1 MALGFP
7 VFFFWSPCARPVVE
21 FRICKVWVGP
31 INNDIHILSSSPH
44 MRTHTKRPLPELHP
58 ETAAAVLIS
67 QQRARDCLIEARLE
81 RDKQR
86 AQAVRALIADLEQNG
101 LPDYFT
107 VRAADFD
114 EETSRRDAEY
124 ALSRFAQP
132 RLAKMHRARVRQ
144 YRRRKYAHELIHPP
158 FSPPDFPHDPALD
171 AWHDTA
177 TWGSTESWG
186 STSGWGVMDT
196 SASLTIADDEIS
208 PVLTPKSLPA
218 VYN

>member
-1 MALGFP
+1 
-7 VFFFWSPCARPVVE
+7 
-21 FRICKVWVGP
+21 
-31 INNDIHILSSSPH
+31 

-114 EETSRRDAEY
+114 EETTAAAMLNTLFLALHNPASPKCTVLACVSTAAANMLTSSSTRHSRPPTFRVIRLWMHGTTQRPGE
-124 ALSRFAQP
+124 AQ
-132 RLAKMHRARVRQ
+132 RAGEAQ
-144 YRRRKYAHELIHPP
+144 A
-158 FSPPDFPHDPALD
+158 D
-171 AWHDTA
+171 
-177 TWGSTESWG
+177 
-186 STSGWGVMDT
+186 GV
-196 SASLTIADDEIS
+196 
-208 PVLTPKSLPA
+208 
-218 VYN
+218 

>member
-1 MALGFP
+1 
-7 VFFFWSPCARPVVE
+7 
-21 FRICKVWVGP
+21 
-31 INNDIHILSSSPH
+31 

-144 YRRRKYAHELIHPP
+144 YRRRKNMLT
-158 FSPPDFPHDPALD
+158 SS
-171 AWHDTA
+171 
-177 TWGSTESWG
+177 STRHSRPRLSRVIRLWMHGTTQRPGEAQRAG
-186 STSGWGVMDT
+186 EAQADGV
-196 SASLTIADDEIS
+196 
-208 PVLTPKSLPA
+208 
-218 VYN
+218 